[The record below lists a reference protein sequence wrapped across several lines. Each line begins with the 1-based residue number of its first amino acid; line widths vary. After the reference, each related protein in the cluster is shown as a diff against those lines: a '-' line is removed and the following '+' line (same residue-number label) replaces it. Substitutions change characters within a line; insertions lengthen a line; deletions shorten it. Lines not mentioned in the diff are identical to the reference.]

1 MPFTNNIPTQGKP
14 RWVSISIIFLVCLL
28 AIVIGCSNITP
39 KSSVKDDQPISIITG
54 KPGGIKLSSF
64 LGGNRLDP
72 SLPIN
77 AIAWRAALD
86 ISSLLPLSDV
96 DTFGGTIV
104 TDWYSLPT
112 RVDERIKLTIFIIGR
127 ELRSD
132 SVSVRVH
139 VQKRS
144 ADRWSETAR
153 DEAFARQIEDLILSR
168 ARELRAESITETTY
182 SRRHNKEEY
191 H

>member
-1 MPFTNNIPTQGKP
+1 M
-14 RWVSISIIFLVCLL
+14 RYLVISLLVVL
-28 AIVIGCSNITP
+28 VGCSSIKPATPVKEEENI
-39 KSSVKDDQPISIITG
+39 SLFTG
-54 KPGGIKLSSF
+54 KAGGIKLNDFGSKSES
-64 LGGNRLDP
+64 DS
-72 SLPIN
+72 SLPVN

-86 ISSLLPLSDV
+86 IAALLPLSEV

-104 TDWYSLPT
+104 TEWYSVPS
-112 RVDERIKLTIFIIGR
+112 RPDERIKLTIFIIGR

-144 ADRWSETAR
+144 ADGWSDAAR

-168 ARELRAESITETTY
+168 ARELRAESLAEITD
-182 SRRHNKEEY
+182 
-191 H
+191 